1 MTLPPQPATPRETVQ
16 DRRNSSSA
24 LHQDP
29 RRRISG
35 RDRERKARNG
45 RAIRASTRGRRA
57 NPLLEGDE
65 QVDDRPGHPAPPGK
79 KTGKQ
84 DVVASRCAFGT
95 TREKNYL
102 SKALSNFIRLS
113 VVPWVFGLCRHDV
126 HETPSRVDIIMICCE
141 KSYFCTTQMQCSR
154 QSLRPNGAST

>member
-1 MTLPPQPATPRETVQ
+1 MAGPSVRPL
-16 DRRNSSSA
+16 
-24 LHQDP
+24 
-29 RRRISG
+29 G
-35 RDRERKARNG
+35 
-45 RAIRASTRGRRA
+45 GRRA

-113 VVPWVFGLCRHDV
+113 VVPWVFGLCRYDV
-126 HETPSRVDIIMICCE
+126 HETPSRVDIIMI
-141 KSYFCTTQMQCSR
+141 
-154 QSLRPNGAST
+154 